1 METKVSASGDSA
13 LSLAFQKKWYE
24 GGPILVRSLAARV
37 DLPLPPNSGT
47 VLSRCVALGDA
58 EGIRRLVDLGADARK
73 ALPASSATDLVASA
87 ALQGNAEVM
96 KVLLST
102 LGLWDH
108 LRPKGGNGQAPLYLA
123 ASHGHGESVRAIIS
137 AVREASAHPDP
148 NHPGPSNP
156 SAPEASS
163 SRSAG
168 EAVSSKTPDL
178 LPLVNMRDAATGL
191 TALGVASMKGHES
204 AVRALLEVNGIDLAC
219 VGEVL
224 DLDLDLGLEL
234 N

>member
-58 EGIRRLVDLGADARK
+58 EGIRRLVDLGADPRK

-123 ASHGHGESVRAIIS
+123 ASHGHGESVRAIIT
-137 AVREASAHPDP
+137 AVRVASSHPD
-148 NHPGPSNP
+148 PGPSNP

-224 DLDLDLGLEL
+224 DLDLGLEL